1 MPVAVILRAL
11 SILGRGRAMAG
22 VAAGGKRFLV
32 VEDDAVFSRVL
43 TRGLRARGFEVSLAT
58 TASEALLAARE
69 VLPDYIILDL
79 KLGPESALPLI
90 GPLRELSPEPRICL
104 LTGFAGI
111 ATAIESIK
119 LGAHH
124 YLAKPA
130 HIDEILVS
138 LGIAIAPPSDRQ
150 AAHSTRTPVA
160 RQHSLDDVEWR
171 HILKAL
177 RDCDGNISRAA
188 RALSMH
194 RRTLQRKLA
203 AHADDLARVRRMAG
217 RRSASGGNC
226 CDTIDCDS

>member
-1 MPVAVILRAL
+1 MVA
-11 SILGRGRAMAG
+11 
-22 VAAGGKRFLV
+22 VAAGSKRFLV

-43 TRGLRARGFEVSLAT
+43 TRGLRSRGFEVGLAT
-58 TASEALLAARE
+58 TAAEALDAARE
-69 VLPDYIILDL
+69 LQPDYIILDL

-90 GPLRELSPEPRICL
+90 GPLREITPHTRICL

-130 HIDEILVS
+130 HIDEILAS
-138 LGIAIAPPSDRQ
+138 LGIAVASSPDKRPPHIARSPN
-150 AAHSTRTPVA
+150 A

-188 RALSMH
+188 RSLSMH

-203 AHADDLARVRRMAG
+203 LHADDLARVRRMAG
-217 RRSASGGNC
+217 RRSASGNGS
-226 CDTIDCDS
+226 CDTVDRDS